1 MIEAGF
7 YKTLAPFL
15 RHMCMAS
22 DQCKPVV
29 LHLYEIYCWWKRDC
43 TRILEIW
50 FSGKAQVSTFYQDLV
65 SKIDSTRLLFHSG
78 NQPFKGRKRNANA
91 KDQDFRKIG
100 NVTVLYSTSLFEE
113 ILQ

>member
-29 LHLYEIYCWWKRDC
+29 LHLYEIYCWEPKTEVFLC
-43 TRILEIW
+43 NHI
-50 FSGKAQVSTFYQDLV
+50 AANMVSC
-65 SKIDSTRLLFHSG
+65 KISH
-78 NQPFKGRKRNANA
+78 N
-91 KDQDFRKIG
+91 
-100 NVTVLYSTSLFEE
+100 
-113 ILQ
+113 